1 MLYTNPPKL
10 EKNNPLNPFAKG
22 EWLYGTSHRSTERLI
37 GYLESVVSGERRG
50 FFSAIL
56 KFKLLQISWICLGM
70 VKLRR
75 WLYSKGILRAKHL
88 PCKVV
93 SVGNV
98 VVGGSGKTPAVV
110 AIARMLK
117 ECMNPGL
124 AVLSRGYRSTS
135 RRPAV
140 VSDGENIL
148 LSAVEAGEE
157 PYLLGRSLSG
167 VPVLIGRDRVQTGL
181 MAIRE
186 WKCQVVILDDG
197 FQYLRLA
204 RDIDIVTIDA
214 TRPFGLGHILPR
226 GYLREPL
233 SALNHADLIL
243 LTRVDQCKHPDLVR
257 DRLAKVAPSVP
268 VFESI
273 YEPYSLRS
281 LGTDQEVKL
290 DTIRGRNVLA
300 VCGIANPSSF
310 VETLRSLEPARVA
323 LLSFPDHH
331 AYPPSSIEMIRRRSV
346 EQDVEIIVT
355 TEKDAPKLSAIVDH
369 AGARCSVPVLILTV
383 ELKLVGPAAGRFA
396 ELIQQLCGLSSKE

>member
-1 MLYTNPPKL
+1 
-10 EKNNPLNPFAKG
+10 
-22 EWLYGTSHRSTERLI
+22 
-37 GYLESVVSGERRG
+37 LESVVSGERLG

-56 KFKLLQISWICLGM
+56 KLKLLQISWICLGM

-75 WLYSKGILRAKHL
+75 WFYSKGVLCAKHL
-88 PCKVV
+88 PCKVI

-117 ECMNPGL
+117 ECMDPGL
-124 AVLSRGYRSTS
+124 AVLSRGYHSTS
-135 RRPAV
+135 RGPAV
-140 VSDGENIL
+140 VSDGGNVL
-148 LSAVEAGEE
+148 LNAAEAGEE
-157 PYLLGRSLSG
+157 PYLLSRSLPG
-167 VPVLIGRDRVQTGL
+167 VPVLIGKDRVQTGL

-186 WKCQVVILDDG
+186 WNCRAIILDDG

-214 TRPFGLGHILPR
+214 TRPFGFGHILPR

-233 SALNHADLIL
+233 STLNYADLIL
-243 LTRVDQCKHPDLVR
+243 LTRVDQCKCLDFVR
-257 DRLAKVAPSVP
+257 DRLADVAPSVP

-273 YEPYSLRS
+273 YEPCSLRS
-281 LGTDQEVKL
+281 LHTDQEVGL
-290 DTIRGRNVLA
+290 DTIGSRNVLA

-331 AYPPSSIEMIRRRSV
+331 AYPLSSIEMIRRRSA

-355 TEKDAPKLSAIVDH
+355 TEKDAPKLSAIEDH
-369 AGARCSVPVLILTV
+369 VRARYPVPVLILTV
-383 ELKLVGPAAGRFA
+383 ELKVVGCTAGRFA
-396 ELIQQLCGLSSKE
+396 ELVQELCGLTSKE